1 MQETMQTYLQQSAT
15 DAVLI
20 STPENV
26 FYLTGFDS
34 EPHERLLGA
43 VYFKEGEPL
52 IICPQMEVPDAK
64 RASGFSNVIGYYDTQ
79 NSMDVLAEAMK
90 ARGVKSLAIEKHQL
104 NVARYENLVGHFSQ
118 QAISGFDAKMN
129 HIRVIKNED
138 ELTKLREAAKLA
150 DFAVQVGVDAI
161 AEGKTELEI
170 LGEVEAAVKNK
181 GYDMSFSTMVLTGLN
196 SASPHG
202 NPGHNKVQKG
212 DMVLFDLGVIYEGYC
227 SDITRTVAFGEPTAA
242 QKEIYD
248 TVLAAN
254 EGAIA
259 EIKPGVTAAHLD
271 KTARDIITNAGY
283 GEYFPHRLGHGLGI
297 SVHEFPDISG
307 ANDMKLEENM
317 VFTIEP
323 GIYKGDVAGVRIED
337 DVVVTKDGVE
347 ILTKFPKQLT
357 IIR

>member
-1 MQETMQTYLQQSAT
+1 MRETIQNYLQDTNT
-15 DAVLI
+15 DAALI
-20 STPENV
+20 TTPENV
-26 FYLTGFDS
+26 FYLTGFNS
-34 EPHERLLGA
+34 EPHERLLA
-43 VYFKEGEPL
+43 TVFFKEGEPL

-64 RASGFSNVIGYYDTQ
+64 RASGLTTVIGYYDTQ
-79 NSMDVLAEAMK
+79 NSMDVLAQALQS
-90 ARGVKSLAIEKHQL
+90 RGVTTLAIEKHHL

-118 QAISGFDAKMN
+118 QAISSFDAKMN
-129 HIRVIKNED
+129 HIRVIKDED
-138 ELTKLREAAKLA
+138 ELIKLREAAKLA

-181 GYDMSFSTMVLTGLN
+181 GYDMSFSTMVLTGFN

-202 NPGHNKVQKG
+202 IPGHNKVQKG

-307 ANDMKLEENM
+307 SNDMKLEENM

-323 GIYKGDVAGVRIED
+323 GIYKGDVTGVRIED
-337 DVVVTKDGVE
+337 DVVVTEDGVE
-347 ILTKFPKQLT
+347 ILTKFPKQLM
-357 IIR
+357 II